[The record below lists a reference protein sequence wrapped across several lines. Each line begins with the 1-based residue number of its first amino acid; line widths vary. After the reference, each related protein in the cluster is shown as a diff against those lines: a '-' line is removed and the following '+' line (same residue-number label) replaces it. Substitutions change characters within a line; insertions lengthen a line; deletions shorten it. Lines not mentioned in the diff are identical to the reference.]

1 MLVNR
6 GRIRVNEVEVCTRDA
21 AKCVDVS
28 GAPQL
33 KDCGLLVAAGVFEST
48 SSGALHWTSGSWIWE
63 RIFAR
68 PGNARGPFWLWRN
81 TQRRW
86 ATWPSAPSRLGSADR
101 GTRCACSEGRCCEG

>member
-1 MLVNR
+1 VWTCR
-6 GRIRVNEVEVCTRDA
+6 
-21 AKCVDVS
+21 

-68 PGNARGPFWLWRN
+68 PDNARGTFLAMEKHAAAVGGLGL
-81 TQRRW
+81 QLQ
-86 ATWPSAPSRLGSADR
+86 AGSARLTAVLDVLVLR
-101 GTRCACSEGRCCEG
+101 DAVLRDAVTEQ